1 MKGARAYGDTTV
13 RDSLITAQR
22 RRALHM
28 CNYRRHTCTCIY
40 VALARTT
47 TEYRGQGGCRRVVL
61 GRIRRR
67 NYGA

>member
-1 MKGARAYGDTTV
+1 MKGARAYGDTTI

-22 RRALHM
+22 RRG
-28 CNYRRHTCTCIY
+28 CTRATIVGIRARVY

-47 TEYRGQGGCRRVVL
+47 TEYRGRGGCRRVVL

-67 NYGA
+67 NYDA